1 VSIAEPRAI
10 GSGWVSGTASITLG
24 AMGLGAV
31 LCLLFPAELT
41 TPELRAVYPMAV
53 VRALI
58 QAVIVAAFVSGLLSI
73 VLRKSKRLGLAGL
86 SLAIVSVLLGGSS
99 VPVDGPVPLSH
110 HLGLDWFLLD
120 LLLMGVLFL
129 PLERAFARVA
139 QPIFRTGFTTDVVYF
154 FVGHVLIQVL
164 VFFTV
169 TPASLFFGWARHPS
183 FQRAVASQPALIQ
196 FAEIVLVSDV
206 FQYAAHRLFHRVPWL
221 WRVHAIHHPTTEMD
235 WLAGSRLHI
244 VDILVV
250 RAIMFI
256 PLFILGFAEAPVRAY
271 IVFVAL
277 HAVLLHANVR
287 FRFGWFD
294 WLVTTPRYH
303 QFHHAAE
310 GPALNKNFALHLP
323 FLDRLFGTQY
333 LPDGAWPTRMGTD
346 GDPVPQTWSSQLVYP
361 FRSSPKGE
369 PPP

>member
-1 VSIAEPRAI
+1 VNAAEPRTL
-10 GSGWVSGTASITLG
+10 GSGWISGAASVALG

-31 LCLLFPAELT
+31 FCLLFPAELT
-41 TPELRAVYPMAV
+41 TPELRAVYPMPL

-86 SLAIVSVLLGGSS
+86 SLATVSVLLGGSS
-99 VPVDGPVPLSH
+99 VPVDGPVPLSD

-139 QPIFRTGFTTDVVYF
+139 QPIFRKGFATDVVYF
-154 FVGHVLIQVL
+154 FVGHVLIQVV

-183 FQRAVASQPALIQ
+183 FQRAVASQPALLQ

-221 WRVHAIHHPTTEMD
+221 WRVHAIHHSTSEMD
-235 WLAGSRLHI
+235 WLAGSRLHL
-244 VDILVV
+244 VEILMV
-250 RAIMFI
+250 RAIMFV
-256 PLFILGFAEAPVRAY
+256 PLFILGFGEAPVRAY

-287 FRFGWFD
+287 FRFD
-294 WLVTTPRYH
+294 WLDGLVTTPRYH
-303 QFHHAAE
+303 QFHHAAD

-323 FLDRLFGTQY
+323 LLDRVLGTQY
-333 LPDGAWPTRMGTD
+333 LPARAWPVRMGSD
-346 GDPVPQTWSSQLVYP
+346 GEPVPPTWWGQLVYP
-361 FRSSPKGE
+361 FRSPAKR
-369 PPP
+369 